1 VKGVVDAGVAVEVL
15 LRTERGQR
23 ARALLRGATLCAP
36 ELIDVEVTSV
46 LRRLVR
52 ESKLEASRASEAL
65 QALAVWSFR
74 RIRHRAL
81 LDEMWV
87 LREILTA
94 YDAAYVAT
102 AIRYQATV
110 FTIDGPLTRMP
121 KPPVQIVH
129 LR

>member
-1 VKGVVDAGVAVEVL
+1 MRHLYAIAV
-15 LRTERGQR
+15 
-23 ARALLRGATLCAP
+23 ALLVWGSARGAHASPLL
-36 ELIDVEVTSV
+36 ELTGGFGGSQ
-46 LRRLVR
+46 
-52 ESKLEASRASEAL
+52 AL

-87 LREILTA
+87 LRENLTA

-102 AIRYQATV
+102 AIRYRATV